1 MRVSG
6 LRMALA
12 ALSALA
18 AATAVTVVS
27 ASATAAHNGHEISV
41 QRDAQIGEHGTVT
54 LSGTYRC
61 APPSPM
67 GTVQIAATLVQEG
80 TKLGFGGGEAD
91 CDGQVHRWEATGTL
105 RLTPDVHPGR
115 ARAEVRLQEIARSG
129 GLLPTR
135 LSNVAE
141 DRRDIELHP
150 YR

>member
-1 MRVSG
+1 MRISG
-6 LRMALA
+6 PRLALA
-12 ALSALA
+12 ALSALT
-18 AATAVTVVS
+18 AATALTAS
-27 ASATAAHNGHEISV
+27 ASAAHNGNEISV

-61 APPSPM
+61 TPPSPM

-80 TKLGFGGGEAD
+80 TRLGFGGGEAD
-91 CDGQVHRWEATGTL
+91 CDGAVHRWEATGTL
-105 RLTPDVHPGR
+105 RMTPDVHPG
-115 ARAEVRLQEIARSG
+115 AAGAEVRLQEIARSG

>member
-6 LRMALA
+6 PHLALA

-18 AATAVTVVS
+18 AATVLTAS
-27 ASATAAHNGHEISV
+27 ASAAHNGDEISV

-91 CDGQVHRWEATGTL
+91 CDGQVHRWQATGTL

-115 ARAEVRLQEIARSG
+115 AGAEVRLQEIGRSG

-135 LSNVAE
+135 LSTVAE